1 MGTQC
6 PPHRRAR
13 YLCVNSRRNPD
24 DLTVPIL
31 DRAQLDALRR
41 STEKVR
47 GPDPVAAPP
56 PATAWLLMMLL
67 GLGIVVA
74 MLVLV
79 VAWS

>member
-1 MGTQC
+1 M
-6 PPHRRAR
+6 
-13 YLCVNSRRNPD
+13 
-24 DLTVPIL
+24 PIL